1 MEFKFVNTSFSN
13 IEFID
18 SKDRLYVI
26 DSVTYHVRAKIKA
39 KHTYKK
45 LFGISY
51 NNNYDNYIAILFYRN
66 DVEITRYVENRK
78 EFLNKKFRLCLG
90 VDGGFMINSSFY
102 EWDDYISSVINKHKE
117 EWKKFYI

>member
-13 IEFID
+13 TEFID

-51 NNNYDNYIAILFYRN
+51 NNNYDNYIAILLYRN

-102 EWDDYISSVINKHKE
+102 EWDDYILSLIH
-117 EWKKFYI
+117 I